1 MLVLMTLT
9 PGPISYLIY
18 EFSVSKWPN
27 LALGLAERSQALANI
42 IASFSFT
49 TLGFLAAIITIL
61 FAVASTPSFKVYAR
75 KGYLDLLFF
84 LYFFTLFSLV
94 VTAFVSL
101 AIFSTAVG
109 PWGIRV
115 LLMCF
120 VNNIIQVALIT
131 LVICNLAR
139 NASQGK

>member
-1 MLVLMTLT
+1 LLVLMTLI

-18 EFSVSKWPN
+18 ERSVTKWPN
-27 LALGLAERSQALANI
+27 LALGLSDKSQALASI

-61 FAVASTPSFKVYAR
+61 FAVTTTPSFKNYAR

-101 AIFSTAVG
+101 GTFSSAVG
-109 PWGIRV
+109 PWGVRV
-115 LLMCF
+115 LIMCF

-139 NASQGK
+139 NSSKTT

>member
-1 MLVLMTLT
+1 MT
-9 PGPISYLIY
+9 PGPVSYLIY
-18 EFSVSKWPN
+18 DFGVSKWPAF
-27 LALGLAERSQALANI
+27 ALGLGEKSQALANL

-61 FAVASTPSFKVYAR
+61 FAVASTPAFKSYVR

-84 LYFFTLFSLV
+84 LYFFTIVSLIF
-94 VTAFVSL
+94 TAFVSL
-101 AIFSTAVG
+101 TIFSSAVG
-109 PWGIRV
+109 AWGVRL
-115 LLMCF
+115 LLMSF

-139 NASQGK
+139 KASHST

>member
-1 MLVLMTLT
+1 LT

-18 EFSVSKWPN
+18 EIGVSKWPGF
-27 LALGLAERSQALANI
+27 ALGLSEKAHALANL

-49 TLGFLAAIITIL
+49 TLGFLAAVITIL
-61 FAVASTPSFKVYAR
+61 FAVASTPDFKSYVR

-84 LYFFTLFSLV
+84 LYFFTLINLV
-94 VTAFVSL
+94 FTAFVSL
-101 AIFSTAVG
+101 TIFSSAVG
-109 PWGIRV
+109 TWGLRL
-115 LLMCF
+115 LLMSF

-139 NASQGK
+139 KASHST